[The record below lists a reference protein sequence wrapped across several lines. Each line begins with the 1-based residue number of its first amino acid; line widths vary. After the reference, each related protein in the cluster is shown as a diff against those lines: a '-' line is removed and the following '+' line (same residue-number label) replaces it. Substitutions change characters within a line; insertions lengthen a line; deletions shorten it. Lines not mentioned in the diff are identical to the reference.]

1 MASVSLITSAGGYSS
16 AMPFK
21 VRSASC
27 VTYAGCAVATG
38 RVAWGG
44 TDSPLSRVPWIP
56 KAGTPLLQVG
66 GNGQMTNQL
75 NPAWDRC
82 LRWLFEEGI
91 GGLNAPT
98 LPQITQS
105 VTQTQTQ
112 VVAVGVQA
120 SAAQST
126 ANSAAESVNT
136 TREVLINDGTPGA
149 EQIPPARTG
158 SPGSFEP

>member
-21 VRSASC
+21 VRSVDC
-27 VTYAGCAVATG
+27 VTYAGTAVAIG

-56 KAGTPLLQVG
+56 KAGTPITIDGKVLR
-66 GNGQMTNQL
+66 
-75 NPAWDRC
+75 PEWDRA
-82 LRWLFEEGI
+82 LRWLFEQYI

-98 LPQITQS
+98 VPQITQS
-105 VTQTQTQ
+105 VAQTQTQ

-120 SAAQST
+120 SAAQSI

-136 TREVLINDGTPGA
+136 TRQVLINDGTPGA
-149 EQIPPARTG
+149 EQIPITQPG